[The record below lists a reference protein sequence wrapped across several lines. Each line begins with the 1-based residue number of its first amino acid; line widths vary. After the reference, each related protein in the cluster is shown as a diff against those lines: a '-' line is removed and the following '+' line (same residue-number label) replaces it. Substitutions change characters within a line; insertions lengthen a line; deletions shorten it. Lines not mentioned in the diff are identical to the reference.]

1 MNVKNDV
8 ELDKECKAKLKVKD
22 EVLVGSLHEH
32 THAPDE
38 ARIEV
43 LSTKANNKRRAEET
57 EEPPQQILGKK
68 WKI

>member
-1 MNVKNDV
+1 MQ
-8 ELDKECKAKLKVKD
+8 D

-43 LSTKANNKRRAEET
+43 LSTRANIKRRAEET
-57 EEPPQQILGKK
+57 EEPPQQILGREMENLSQAAVVQMVPQPF
-68 WKI
+68 IL